1 MDHVAACCSRNG
13 KHLRGC
19 PSQWSPGF
27 RRLQERRSS
36 LLVLPLTVLEESGGG
51 GWEEGVGV
59 ESSPCPALRAAW
71 VIVPRWGLSTPVSF
85 RSALRA
91 LHPHSWDAWRPRVH
105 LLHRDSI
112 TCQTPSV
119 SPGAETFS
127 THLPLRTH
135 MPCACPNIEAGPSV
149 AMFSLGQLG
158 PTGQRQLQG
167 ESQEPLNVCPGP
179 WDLSR
184 ILSRCVV
191 AWGAGGK
198 NWAIGLAVLK
208 SAYRLAIAKVRFCL

>member
-1 MDHVAACCSRNG
+1 MWLVKRCFELHCGSPAPSEQRTARGIHRDTNTSLPWPPRSEETPSASGWVISWHPKLPPCGVPLRSPRGEMDHVAACCSRNG

-36 LLVLPLTVLEESGGG
+36 LLVLVLEESGVGG
-51 GWEEGVGV
+51 RREGWGV

-105 LLHRDSI
+105 LLHPDSI

-127 THLPLRTH
+127 THLPLHTH
-135 MPCACPNIEAGPSV
+135 A
-149 AMFSLGQLG
+149 L
-158 PTGQRQLQG
+158 R
-167 ESQEPLNVCPGP
+167 
-179 WDLSR
+179 LS
-184 ILSRCVV
+184 
-191 AWGAGGK
+191 K
-198 NWAIGLAVLK
+198 
-208 SAYRLAIAKVRFCL
+208 Y